1 MSNRNIH
8 TLMALLIIAI
18 CIIAVPQ
25 IAHAAGTAAGQPIAN
40 RATVNYE
47 VSGVPQTLIESSP
60 AGNSTAGAG
69 NGTDTSFVVDNRVN
83 LTVVTT
89 DATYVTVSPASTAQI
104 LTYTVTNTGNRTQDY
119 ALSAA
124 ASTDPFGGADNFDAS
139 TVQVFVESG
148 VTPGYQALEDT
159 ATFID
164 ELAADASATVYI
176 VSDIPAVQ
184 VTGDIAAY
192 ALIATTHDAG
202 AAGLGALTAE
212 TAGPDTAGIDVV
224 FGDAANANVPADT
237 ARDGEGSDR
246 SAYQVSAAALT
257 VTKTSAVYSD
267 PFNSTTNPK
276 AIPGAV
282 ITYTVTV
289 ANAAGGSNATNVTIT
304 DDLSAEIGSG
314 RIVFAT
320 QFNDGAPSCAAGEG
334 IAVNGVCNTNV
345 ADADSAD
352 WDATNASTVTVSG
365 LTINAGASAT
375 IKYQVIVQ

>member
-1 MSNRNIH
+1 MRSKSIH
-8 TLMALLIIAI
+8 RAMVVL
-18 CIIAVPQ
+18 AVVAVAAPQ
-25 IAHAAGTAAGQPIAN
+25 LAQAAGTAAGQPIAN

-47 VSGVPQTLIESSP
+47 VGGVPQTLIESSP

-69 NGTDTSFVVDNRVN
+69 NGADTSFVVDNRVN

-89 DATYVTVSPASTAQI
+89 DATSVTVSPASTSQV

-139 TVQVFVESG
+139 NVQVFVESG
-148 VTPGYQALEDT
+148 VTPGYQAAEDT

-164 ELAADASATVYI
+164 ELAADGSATVYI
-176 VSDIPAVQ
+176 VSDIPAGQ
-184 VTGDIAAY
+184 VTGDTAAY

-202 AAGLGALTAE
+202 AAGLGALTVE
-212 TAGPDTAGIDVV
+212 TAGADTAGVDVV
-224 FGDAANANVPADT
+224 FGDAANADVPADT

-246 SAYQVSAAALT
+246 SSYQVSAAALT

-267 PFNSTTNPK
+267 PFNGTTNPK

-282 ITYTVTV
+282 ITYAVTI
-289 ANAAGGSNATNVTIT
+289 ANAAGGSTATNVTIT
-304 DDLSAEIGSG
+304 DDLSAEIGAG
-314 RIVFAT
+314 RIAFRT
-320 QFNDGAPSCAAGEG
+320 QFDDGSPSCAAGEG
-334 IAVNGVCNTNV
+334 IAVSGACNTNG

-352 WDATNASTVTVSG
+352 WNATTANTVTVSG

-375 IKYQVIVQ
+375 IKYQVVIQ